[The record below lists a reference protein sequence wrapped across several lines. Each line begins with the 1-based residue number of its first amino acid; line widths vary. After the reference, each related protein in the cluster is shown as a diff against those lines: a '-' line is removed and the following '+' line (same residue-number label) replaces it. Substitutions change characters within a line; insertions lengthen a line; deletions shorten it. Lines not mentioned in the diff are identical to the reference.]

1 MVTLAPS
8 SDSLLVRGIYYHTS
22 HYLNLPNG
30 WAEITFQN
38 AGIQILNGY
47 AFKSTHY
54 VSKGIKIVRITN
66 VQDGYVCDED
76 PKYYPLMQK
85 HEIEKYMLVEN
96 DLLMSLTGNVGR
108 VGFLP
113 PEMIPAALNQ
123 RVACLRG
130 GDDVIS
136 KYYLYYYLQSE
147 LFKKDCLGSA
157 KGVAQLNISTEW
169 LKSYPILLPPLSE
182 QERIVRSIDS
192 IFMILDNINVE
203 L

>member
-1 MVTLAPS
+1 M
-8 SDSLLVRGIYYHTS
+8 
-22 HYLNLPNG
+22 PNG
-30 WAEITFQN
+30 WAEITIQN
-38 AGIQILNGY
+38 TGIQILNGY
-47 AFKSTHY
+47 AFKSTLY
-54 VSKGIKIVRITN
+54 VSKGIKVVRITN

-113 PEMIPAALNQ
+113 PKMIPAALNQ

-147 LFKKDCLGSA
+147 LFKKDCLDSA

-169 LKSYPILLPPLSE
+169 LKSYPILLPSLSE